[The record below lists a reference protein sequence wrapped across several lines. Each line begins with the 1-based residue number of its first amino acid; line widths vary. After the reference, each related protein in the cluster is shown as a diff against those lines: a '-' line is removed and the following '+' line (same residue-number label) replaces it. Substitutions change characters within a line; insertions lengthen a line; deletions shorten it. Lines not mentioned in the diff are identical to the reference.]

1 MSQLLINQNLQKRA
15 KVELRID
22 QKFQIIEYHQ
32 KHLTFK
38 QTELIKHLVN
48 FLEST
53 YQQQQ

>member
-32 KHLTFK
+32 KHPTFK
-38 QTELIKHLVN
+38 QIELIKHFNKLFGVN
-48 FLEST
+48 IKN
-53 YQQQQ
+53 

>member
-32 KHLTFK
+32 KHPTFK
-38 QTELIKHLVN
+38 HTELIKHLSKILCKK
-48 FLEST
+48 FR
-53 YQQQQ
+53 